1 MESSE
6 ITKLAL
12 LLKQH
17 GDKILNGNHQLAL
30 TATLLQY
37 LNNAFCMV
45 VEHDENSSFQV
56 IHTTNS
62 KLHYLHF
69 LHDFVQK
76 VEGLIISHGASTL
89 KGNVDISKF
98 RNLRYLELQRV
109 PLHMVTGLPSIQH
122 HLKCVIASQS
132 LSRPSDL
139 LGGEG
144 EPLPANAWPQLC
156 KLSLSQNTLNA
167 LDSSLK
173 LATSLKEVDLS
184 HNQLCD
190 VPELG
195 YLSNLTVLN
204 LSYNRLQAV
213 PKFHHLSSRTLKAL
227 AMAHN
232 QLESLSGLEMLNS
245 LQILHAGWN
254 CLLDSSSLAPLSRL
268 SSLHQLWLD
277 GNPMSRHAHYRERT
291 AKHLH
296 PCVSSISQFKLNGT
310 VLNEQEKRWV
320 GAACLGLSASL
331 LATNRDTG
339 SQKVQQQPQQ
349 QGGSKSETRRGVKVR
364 EAVIADLEEST
375 TAAIDISF
383 SSESVPSLDLCT
395 EHLETKRQIES
406 LREKL
411 GDNWLVGVPSA
422 LGLPESTQPVA
433 SSSYQCH
440 EAQAWLDSQ
449 QRPPQINSNQSI
461 SSAVQQDSQSAA
473 IENECVTNQS
483 PMDNVVTIHSETF
496 VEHSDTENTSFD
508 TENASSEFES
518 STQSEPIV
526 ESQDDDEK
534 DEEGSEPPF
543 LVQRKLFD
551 NVSRDYFFII
561 GPSMLL
567 EREVGGKCKIVTQW
581 TVDSLQSCEH
591 PAFCQVILTFDTIRR
606 DKQRR
611 EYTLDASEVQRLCS
625 SLGSRLESRS
635 LRDMNQVQFHCMKCS
650 TKFSAEITETP
661 ARCPSCSS
669 AVVVQDDPEWSTA
682 TQPPHQQQLI
692 HSDSQS
698 SIGASCIPT
707 ASMVLVAAEVHPC
720 AATAAAAT
728 NNMFRTA
735 SKKSSA
741 ASLDQ
746 SMSDSGLGLTGGRS
760 RFTEGADSDIE
771 VLSNPSQ
778 SSIEILPIADDN
790 HSREQSV
797 APAST
802 LSEASQAKSP
812 YGLTESSSS
821 GSMTDSVCTA
831 YESGNPNITTSQP
844 SSSLSGVVG
853 SFFQRFV
860 ALSSSPTGKD
870 ASQPML
876 YNFSDFARIDH
887 RLKLYLCMHVLN
899 HENELLTAL
908 LRCWVLPSSTANGIP
923 FSGLLIISSQA
934 LYIMK
939 IKGAEGENPE
949 RWLVNEGVWPLSQVL
964 NICMRMW
971 HHAVEVAI
979 QFSNNKTQKY
989 TLILGDRR
997 HAAGFVSFIA
1007 GLMPATC
1014 QVQRLDS
1021 TGDYVDEPMQLIGS
1035 EQAVFFAIV
1044 SNFLP
1049 SDKTGSQQAYG
1060 PIALAVSNAE
1070 VALSKE
1076 DLRFVPEQNWSD
1088 FWAFR
1093 KPITSLMGMETSSS
1107 APWMLRLHFTE
1118 ETGESSQNLNMSQ
1131 INEKRNSQ
1139 GFVEEEW
1146 TLWFVSQQSRLG
1158 VIEALRCPWQKFFEV
1173 PLDVRLV

>member
-12 LLKQH
+12 LLRQH

-62 KLHYLHF
+62 KLHDLHF
-69 LHDFVQK
+69 LHDFIQK

-98 RNLRYLELQRV
+98 RNLRYLELRRV
-109 PLHMVTGLPSIQH
+109 PLHMVTGLPLIQH
-122 HLKCVIASQS
+122 HLKCVLASQS

-144 EPLPANAWPQLC
+144 EPLPANAWPELWR
-156 KLSLSQNTLNA
+156 LSLAQNTLST

-190 VPELG
+190 VPELVF
-195 YLSNLTVLN
+195 LSNLTVLN
-204 LSYNRLQAV
+204 LSYNRLQVV
-213 PKFHHLSSRTLKAL
+213 PLFHHQSSRTLKAL

-232 QLESLSGLEMLNS
+232 QLESLSGLEVLSS

-254 CLLDSSSLAPLSRL
+254 CLLDSSSLTPLSRL
-268 SSLHQLWLD
+268 SSLRQLWLD
-277 GNPMSRHAHYRERT
+277 GNPMSRHAHYREQT

-296 PCVSSISQFKLNGT
+296 PCVSSVSQFKLNGT

-331 LATNRDTG
+331 VATNRETG
-339 SQKVQQQPQQ
+339 AQKLQ
-349 QGGSKSETRRGVKVR
+349 QGGSRSETRRGVKVR

-375 TAAIDISF
+375 TSAIDISF
-383 SSESVPSLDLCT
+383 SSENFQSLDTST

-411 GDNWLVGVPSA
+411 GDNWLVSVPGA
-422 LGLPESTQPVA
+422 LGLPESTEAVA

-449 QRPPQINSNQSI
+449 QRPPQVTSNHSPNT
-461 SSAVQQDSQSAA
+461 ALLQDSTS
-473 IENECVTNQS
+473 IEGATDQAS
-483 PMDNVVTIHSETF
+483 IDNVVTIHSETN
-496 VEHSDTENTSFD
+496 VEHSDTENASFD
-508 TENASSEFES
+508 IENTSSDFETS
-518 STQSEPIV
+518 NQSEPIV
-526 ESQDDDEK
+526 ESQDEQDEE

-543 LVQRKLFD
+543 LVQRKLSD
-551 NVSRDYFFII
+551 TVSRDYFFIV
-561 GPSMLL
+561 GPSMLV
-567 EREVGGKCKIVTQW
+567 EREVAGK
-581 TVDSLQSCEH
+581 
-591 PAFCQVILTFDTIRR
+591 
-606 DKQRR
+606 
-611 EYTLDASEVQRLCS
+611 
-625 SLGSRLESRS
+625 
-635 LRDMNQVQFHCMKCS
+635 
-650 TKFSAEITETP
+650 
-661 ARCPSCSS
+661 
-669 AVVVQDDPEWSTA
+669 VVVQDDPEWASA
-682 TQPPHQQQLI
+682 TQPPRQQQLI

-707 ASMVLVAAEVHPC
+707 ASKVLVAAEVHPC
-720 AATAAAAT
+720 VAAAAAVL
-728 NNMFRTA
+728 NNVSHTP

-771 VLSNPSQ
+771 VLSNPS
-778 SSIEILPIADDN
+778 
-790 HSREQSV
+790 
-797 APAST
+797 
-802 LSEASQAKSP
+802 
-812 YGLTESSSS
+812 
-821 GSMTDSVCTA
+821 SMTDSVCTA
-831 YESGNPNITTSQP
+831 YESGNPNATTSQP

-860 ALSSSPTGKD
+860 SLSSSPTGKE
-870 ASQPML
+870 ANQPVL

-939 IKGAEGENPE
+939 IQGSEGDNPE
-949 RWLVNEGVWPLSQVL
+949 QWLVNEGVWPLSQVL
-964 NICMRMW
+964 NICVRLW
-971 HHAVEVAI
+971 HHAVEVTI
-979 QFSNNKTQKY
+979 QCSNSKIQNY
-989 TLILGDRR
+989 TLILGDTR
-997 HAAGFVSFIA
+997 HATGFLSFIT
-1007 GLMPATC
+1007 GLVPATC
-1014 QVQRLDS
+1014 QVQHLD
-1021 TGDYVDEPMQLIGS
+1021 TGDHVDEPLPMIGP
-1035 EQAVFFAIV
+1035 EQTVFFAIL

-1049 SDKTGSQQAYG
+1049 SDKTGGQQAYG

-1076 DLRFVPEQNWSD
+1076 DLRFVPQQDWSE
-1088 FWAFR
+1088 FWAFHQR
-1093 KPITSLMGMETSSS
+1093 ITSLMEMEKSSS

-1118 ETGESSQNLNMSQ
+1118 ESGDSSQNQSND
-1131 INEKRNSQ
+1131 KTDSQ
-1139 GFVEEEW
+1139 GFVDEEW

-1158 VIEALRCPWQKFFEV
+1158 VIEALRSPWQKFFEV